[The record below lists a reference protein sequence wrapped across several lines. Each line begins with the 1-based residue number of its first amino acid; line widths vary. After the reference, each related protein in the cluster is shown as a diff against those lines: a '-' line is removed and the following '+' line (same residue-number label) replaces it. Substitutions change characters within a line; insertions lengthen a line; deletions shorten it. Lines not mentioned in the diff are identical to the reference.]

1 MRRGHRV
8 ADRAALHNQVEVA
21 RERGRDP
28 RVAQQHGSRRDFD
41 VRVVVVL
48 GILADVPEM
57 RRRRLADPQIDREP
71 SCGRI
76 NQRVQ
81 KLRPRGEDAS

>member
-1 MRRGHRV
+1 MDRQRVVRRGHRV
-8 ADRAALHNQVEVA
+8 ADRPPLHNQVKIA

-48 GILADVPEM
+48 GILADVPEV
-57 RRRRLADPQIDREP
+57 RR
-71 SCGRI
+71 GRFA
-76 NQRVQ
+76 N
-81 KLRPRGEDAS
+81 P